1 MSNRVRY
8 PSGPLVNVVQD
19 QFPKGE
25 ESFQRLLAAGKLAA
39 QTKQNYVGRVRAYI
53 RLTGRAGMTPD
64 EFLQEI
70 RRRPKRFEEEFI
82 RFIGEASKRS
92 ATSTVA
98 FWRDSLRRFVEI
110 NRVGGIDWDYVN
122 QFLPKVKKSGQ
133 DRAPTLEEIRRIVA
147 VADLRTKCLILF
159 LVSSGARIGS
169 IDYLRWKDLQ
179 ETELEGRKMAKVTIY
194 AGEPEEYYS
203 FVSPEAWEYL
213 LRYRERREGVGEKVV
228 PLAPVFIME
237 YDKREFKPADVK
249 PVKVRTLKAQLGV
262 LLGQIGLRTLLVER
276 PNYKCYEWKQAHGFR
291 KFFKTR
297 MEVAGVK
304 PLVIE
309 TLMGHSTG
317 VSSSYFKPTEK
328 EMLAEYS
335 KGMENVTV
343 LGLKA
348 TVSEET
354 VLTAIRREL
363 LSARYSDEEIAGFG
377 DLSKLSKQQFVEI
390 LDRKALGLN
399 GHSSQ
404 KVVPLSEVK
413 SLVEQGWEYVSQLPD
428 GYTIV
433 RLPKLASG
441 S

>member
-1 MSNRVRY
+1 M
-8 PSGPLVNVVQD
+8 Q
-19 QFPKGE
+19 KGE
-25 ESFQRLLAAGKLAA
+25 ESFHRLLAAGKLAA

-53 RLTGRAGMTPD
+53 RLTGRAGLTPD

-133 DRAPTLEEIRRIVA
+133 DRAPTLEEIRRIVS

-169 IDYLRWKDLQ
+169 IDYLRWKDFQ
-179 ETELEGRKMAKVTIY
+179 EVELEGRKMARVTIY

-203 FVSPEAWEYL
+203 FVSPECWEYL

-228 PLAPVFIME
+228 PLSPVFIME
-237 YDKREFKPADVK
+237 YDKREFDPADVK

-317 VSSSYFKPTEK
+317 VSSSYFKPTER

-335 KGMENVTV
+335 KGVENLTV
-343 LGLKA
+343 LAMKA
-348 TVSEET
+348 TVSEDT
-354 VLTAIRREL
+354 VVTTIRREM
-363 LSARYSDEEIAGFG
+363 LSVRYSEEEITGFG

-399 GHSSQ
+399 GHSNQ

-413 SLVEQGWEYVSQLPD
+413 AMVEQGWEYVSQLPD

-433 RLPKLASG
+433 RLPRPANG